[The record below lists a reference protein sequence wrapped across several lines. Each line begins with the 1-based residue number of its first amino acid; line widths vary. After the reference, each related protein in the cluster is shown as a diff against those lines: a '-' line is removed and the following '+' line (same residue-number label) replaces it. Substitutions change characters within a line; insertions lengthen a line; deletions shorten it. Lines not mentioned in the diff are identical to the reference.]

1 MNELCSLANTLND
14 GINSSFNFFRNKPC
28 QQSHVNY
35 LTEARAI
42 LERIEATQLDA
53 IERAADLCAQT
64 IAGDGLVH
72 LFGTGHS
79 RIFVEEMF
87 PRHGSFPGFHPI
99 VELSLTYHN
108 LVVGSNG
115 QRQAMFLEHV
125 EGFGQV
131 ILRNFVF
138 SPPDCFLLFSN
149 SGINEV
155 VVDVALE
162 AKRLGM
168 PVIAVVS
175 VDHCTASPANHSSG
189 KKLIDIADVVIDNCT
204 PGGDALVRIP
214 NLEDPVGPGS
224 TIGAAAVTNA
234 LKCRIAEKLTEL
246 GKPPIVLTSSYFIGS
261 EASKQR
267 FDECYD
273 DYRARIQKVY
283 GCR

>member
-1 MNELCSLANTLND
+1 MS
-14 GINSSFNFFRNKPC
+14 NSSFDYIT
-28 QQSHVNY
+28 QSK
-35 LTEARAI
+35 AI
-42 LERIEATQLDA
+42 LDRIESTQMDA
-53 IERAADLCAQT
+53 IERAAELCTQT

-138 SPPDCFLLFSN
+138 THPDCFLLFSN

-162 AKRLGM
+162 ARRLNL

-175 VDHCTASPANHSSG
+175 VDHCTASAALHSSG
-189 KKLIDIADVVIDNCT
+189 KKLTDIADIVIDNCT
-204 PGGDALVRIP
+204 PAGDALVRVP
-214 NLEDPVGPGS
+214 NLKDPVGPGS

-234 LKCRIAEKLTEL
+234 LKCRIAEKLTAL
-246 GKPPIVLTSSYFIGS
+246 GKPPIVLTSGYFIGNK
-261 EASKQR
+261 ASKKR

-273 DYRARIQKVY
+273 DYRARVQKVY
-283 GCR
+283 GPCR

>member
-1 MNELCSLANTLND
+1 MT
-14 GINSSFNFFRNKPC
+14 NSSFDYINLVR
-28 QQSHVNY
+28 S
-35 LTEARAI
+35 I
-42 LERIEATQLDA
+42 LDRIQTTQMDA
-53 IERAADLCAQT
+53 IERAAEICAQA

-99 VELSLTYHN
+99 VELSLTFHN
-108 LVVGSNG
+108 TVVGANG

-125 EGFGQV
+125 EGFGQI

-138 SPPDCFLLFSN
+138 AAPDCFLLFSN

-162 AKRLGM
+162 AKRLSL

-175 VDHCTASPANHSSG
+175 LDHCNASTALHSSG
-189 KKLIDIADVVIDNCT
+189 KKLPDVADITIDNCT
-204 PGGDALVRIP
+204 PAGDALVRIP
-214 NLEDPVGPGS
+214 NLADPVGPGS
-224 TIGAAAVTNA
+224 TIGAATVTNA
-234 LKCRIAEKLTEL
+234 LKCLIAEKITTL
-246 GKPPIVLTSSYFIGS
+246 GKPPIVLTSGVFIGR
-261 EASKQR
+261 EASKKR

-273 DYRARIQKVY
+273 DYRARVQKVY
-283 GCR
+283 GR

>member
-1 MNELCSLANTLND
+1 M
-14 GINSSFNFFRNKPC
+14 
-28 QQSHVNY
+28 Q
-35 LTEARAI
+35 
-42 LERIEATQLDA
+42 A
-53 IERAADLCAQT
+53 IERAAEVCAQA

-138 SPPDCFLLFSN
+138 HAPDCFIVFSN
-149 SGINEV
+149 SGVNEV

-162 AKRLGM
+162 AKRLQM
-168 PVIAVVS
+168 PLIAVVS
-175 VDHCTASPANHSSG
+175 VEHCTAVPAAHSSG
-189 KKLIDIADVVIDNCT
+189 KKLIDVADIVIDNCT
-204 PGGDALVRIP
+204 PAGDALVRVP
-214 NLEDPVGPGS
+214 GLEDPVGPGS
-224 TIGAAAVTNA
+224 TIGAATVTNA
-234 LKCRIAEKLTEL
+234 LKCRIAERLTAL

-261 EASKQR
+261 EASKRR

-273 DYRARIQKVY
+273 DYRDRVQKVY

>member
-1 MNELCSLANTLND
+1 MSIASL
-14 GINSSFNFFRNKPC
+14 
-28 QQSHVNY
+28 NY
-35 LTEARAI
+35 LTAARTI
-42 LERIEATQLDA
+42 LERIEATQLDV
-53 IERAADLCAQT
+53 IERAADLCAKT

-108 LVVGSNG
+108 LVVGANG

-175 VDHCTASPANHSSG
+175 LDHCTASPANHSSG
-189 KKLIDIADVVIDNCT
+189 KKLIDIADIVIDNCT
-204 PGGDALVRIP
+204 PGGDALVKISG
-214 NLEDPVGPGS
+214 LEDPVGPGS

-261 EASKQR
+261 EASRQR
-267 FDECYD
+267 FDDCYD

>member
-1 MNELCSLANTLND
+1 MSNAAFDYISQA
-14 GINSSFNFFRNKPC
+14 K
-28 QQSHVNY
+28 
-35 LTEARAI
+35 AI
-42 LERIEATQLDA
+42 LERMEATQMDA
-53 IERAADLCAQT
+53 VENAAEICAQA

-79 RIFVEEMF
+79 RIFIEEMF

-99 VELSLTYHN
+99 VELSLTFHN

-138 SPPDCFLLFSN
+138 SKPDCFLLFSN

-155 VVDVALE
+155 VVDVAIE
-162 AKRLGM
+162 AKRQNL

-175 VDHCTASPANHSSG
+175 VEHCNASAALHSSG
-189 KKLIDIADVVIDNCT
+189 KKLTDLADIVIDNCT
-204 PGGDALVRIP
+204 PAGDALVRVP

-234 LKCRIAEKLTEL
+234 LKCRIAQKLTAL
-246 GKPPIVLTSSYFIGS
+246 GKPPLVLTSSYFIGN
-261 EASKQR
+261 EASKKR
-267 FDECYD
+267 FDDCYD
-273 DYRARIQKVY
+273 DYRDRVRRVY
-283 GCR
+283 G

>member
-1 MNELCSLANTLND
+1 MSNAAFNYINEA
-14 GINSSFNFFRNKPC
+14 K
-28 QQSHVNY
+28 
-35 LTEARAI
+35 AI
-42 LERIEATQLDA
+42 LERIEGTQMDA
-53 IERAADLCAQT
+53 LENAAEICAQA

-79 RIFVEEMF
+79 RIFIEEMF

-99 VELSLTYHN
+99 VELSLTFHN

-138 SPPDCFLLFSN
+138 SKPDCFLLFSN

-155 VVDVALE
+155 VVDVAIE
-162 AKRLGM
+162 AKRQNL

-175 VDHCTASPANHSSG
+175 VEHCNASAALHSSG
-189 KKLIDIADVVIDNCT
+189 KKLTDLADVVIDNCT
-204 PGGDALVRIP
+204 PAGDALVRVQ

-234 LKCRIAEKLTEL
+234 LKCRIAEKLTAL
-246 GKPPIVLTSSYFIGS
+246 GKPPLVLTSSYFIGS
-261 EASKQR
+261 EASKKR
-267 FDECYD
+267 FDDCYD
-273 DYRARIQKVY
+273 DYRDRVRKVY
-283 GCR
+283 G

>member
-1 MNELCSLANTLND
+1 MS
-14 GINSSFNFFRNKPC
+14 NSALEYID
-28 QQSHVNY
+28 QAQ
-35 LTEARAI
+35 TI
-42 LERIEATQLDA
+42 LRRIMSTQMDA
-53 IERAADLCAQT
+53 IERAAELCAET
-64 IAGDGLVH
+64 IAGEGLVH

-99 VELSLTYHN
+99 VELSLTFHN

-131 ILRNFVF
+131 ILRNFAF
-138 SPPDCFLLFSN
+138 SAPDCFLIFSN
-149 SGINEV
+149 SGVNEV

-175 VDHCTASPANHSSG
+175 VEHCTASPAAHSSG
-189 KKLIDIADVVIDNCT
+189 QKLIDIADIVIDNCT
-204 PGGDALVRIP
+204 PAGDALVRIP

-234 LKCRIAEKLTEL
+234 LKCRVAEKLTEL
-246 GKPPIVLTSSYFIGS
+246 GKPPIVLTSGYFIGS
-261 EASKQR
+261 EASKRR

-273 DYRARIQKVY
+273 DYRARVQKVY
-283 GCR
+283 GGR

>member
-1 MNELCSLANTLND
+1 MSNAALEYISQAKTILD
-14 GINSSFNFFRNKPC
+14 RI
-28 QQSHVNY
+28 QS
-35 LTEARAI
+35 TGMG
-42 LERIEATQLDA
+42 A
-53 IERAADLCAQT
+53 IEEAAEICAQT
-64 IAGDGLVH
+64 IAGEGLVH

-99 VELSLTYHN
+99 VELSLTFHN

-138 SPPDCFLLFSN
+138 TAPDSFLIFSN
-149 SGINEV
+149 SGVNEV

-162 AKRLGM
+162 AKRLDM

-175 VDHCTASPANHSSG
+175 VEHCTASPAVHSSR
-189 KKLIDIADVVIDNCT
+189 KKLIDIADIVIDNCT
-204 PGGDALVRIP
+204 PAGDALVRIP
-214 NLEDPVGPGS
+214 NLADPVGPGS

-261 EASKQR
+261 EASRQR
-267 FDECYD
+267 FDDCYD
-273 DYRARIQKVY
+273 DYRARVQKVY

>member
-1 MNELCSLANTLND
+1 MNSAFEY
-14 GINSSFNFFRNKPC
+14 IH
-28 QQSHVNY
+28 QSQ
-35 LTEARAI
+35 AI
-42 LERIEATQLDA
+42 LERIQTTQIDA
-53 IERAADLCAQT
+53 IERAAELCAQT

-99 VELSLTYHN
+99 VELSLTFHN
-108 LVVGSNG
+108 VVVGANG

-125 EGFGQV
+125 EGLGQT

-155 VVDVALE
+155 VIDVALE
-162 AKRLGM
+162 AKRLGY

-175 VDHCTASPANHSSG
+175 LDHCTRSAALHSSG
-189 KKLIDIADVVIDNCT
+189 KKLPDIADIVIDNCT
-204 PGGDALVRIP
+204 PGGDALVNVP
-214 NLEDPVGPGS
+214 GLADPVGPGS

-234 LKCRIAEKLTEL
+234 IKCLVAEKLTAL
-246 GKPPIVLTSSYFIGS
+246 GKPPIVLTSGLFIGS
-261 EASKQR
+261 AASKKR

-273 DYRARIQKVY
+273 DYRARIRKVY
-283 GCR
+283 GC

>member
-1 MNELCSLANTLND
+1 MF
-14 GINSSFNFFRNKPC
+14 GIRNLDMPNAAI
-28 QQSHVNY
+28 NY
-35 LTEARAI
+35 VSQAKGI
-42 LERIEATQLDA
+42 LDRIEATQVAA
-53 IERAADLCAQT
+53 IERAAQVCTDA
-64 IAGDGLVH
+64 IAGNGLVH

-79 RIFVEEMF
+79 RIFIEEMF

-99 VELSLTYHN
+99 VELSLTFHN

-138 SPPDCFLLFSN
+138 SPPDCFLIFSN
-149 SGINEV
+149 SGVNEV

-175 VDHCTASPANHSSG
+175 VEHCTASPAAHSSG
-189 KKLIDIADVVIDNCT
+189 QKLIDIAEIVIDNCT
-204 PGGDALVRIP
+204 PAGDALVRIP

-246 GKPPIVLTSSYFIGS
+246 GKPPLVLTSSYFIGS

-267 FDECYD
+267 FDDCYD
-273 DYRARIQKVY
+273 DYRARVQKVY
-283 GCR
+283 GSR

>member
-1 MNELCSLANTLND
+1 MSNAALDYISKA
-14 GINSSFNFFRNKPC
+14 
-28 QQSHVNY
+28 Q
-35 LTEARAI
+35 AI
-42 LERIEATQLDA
+42 LDRIRETQMDIIESAAEICTQA
-53 IERAADLCAQT
+53 IV
-64 IAGDGLVH
+64 GDGLVH

-99 VELSLTYHN
+99 VELSLTFHN

-138 SPPDCFLLFSN
+138 SAPDCFLLFSN

-162 AKRLGM
+162 AKRLDM
-168 PVIAVVS
+168 SVIAVVS
-175 VDHCTASPANHSSG
+175 VEHCTASPANHSSG
-189 KKLIDIADVVIDNCT
+189 KKLTDIADIVIDNCT
-204 PGGDALVRIP
+204 PGGDALVHIP

-224 TIGAAAVTNA
+224 TIGAATVTNA
-234 LKCRIAEKLTEL
+234 LKCSIAEKLTIL
-246 GKPPIVLTSSYFIGS
+246 GKPPLVLTSSYFIGS
-261 EASKQR
+261 DANKKR
-267 FDECYD
+267 FDACYD
-273 DYRARIQKVY
+273 DYRARVQKVY
-283 GCR
+283 GPCE

>member
-1 MNELCSLANTLND
+1 MSNAAFDYISQA
-14 GINSSFNFFRNKPC
+14 
-28 QQSHVNY
+28 Q
-35 LTEARAI
+35 AI
-42 LERIEATQLDA
+42 LERVKATQMNS
-53 IERAADLCAQT
+53 IENAAEICAQA

-79 RIFVEEMF
+79 RIFIEEMF

-99 VELSLTYHN
+99 VELSLTFHN

-138 SPPDCFLLFSN
+138 SKPDCFLLFSN

-162 AKRLGM
+162 AKRQNL

-175 VDHCTASPANHSSG
+175 VEHCNASAALHSSG
-189 KKLIDIADVVIDNCT
+189 KKLTDLADIVIDNCT
-204 PGGDALVRIP
+204 PAGDAMVHVP

-234 LKCRIAEKLTEL
+234 LKCRIAEKLTVL
-246 GKPPIVLTSSYFIGS
+246 GKPPLVLTSSYFIGS
-261 EASKQR
+261 EASKKR
-267 FDECYD
+267 FDDCYD
-273 DYRARIQKVY
+273 EYRDRVRKVY
-283 GCR
+283 G

>member
-1 MNELCSLANTLND
+1 MPIASL
-14 GINSSFNFFRNKPC
+14 
-28 QQSHVNY
+28 NY
-35 LTEARAI
+35 ISQAKMI
-42 LERIEATQLDA
+42 LDRIESTQMDN
-53 IERAADLCAQT
+53 IERAAERCAQT

-79 RIFVEEMF
+79 RIFIEEMF

-99 VELSLTYHN
+99 VELSLTFHN

-138 SPPDCFLLFSN
+138 SAPDCFLIFSN
-149 SGINEV
+149 SGVNEV

-162 AKRLGM
+162 AKRLHM

-175 VDHCTASPANHSSG
+175 AEHCAASPANHSSG
-189 KKLIDIADVVIDNCT
+189 KKLMDVADIVIDNCT
-204 PGGDALVRIP
+204 PAGDALVRIP
-214 NLEDPVGPGS
+214 HLDDPVGPGS

-234 LKCRIAEKLTEL
+234 LKCRIAEKLTEW

-273 DYRARIQKVY
+273 DYRARVQKVY
-283 GCR
+283 GC

>member
-1 MNELCSLANTLND
+1 MSNASLDYIT
-14 GINSSFNFFRNKPC
+14 
-28 QQSHVNY
+28 Q
-35 LTEARAI
+35 ARAI
-42 LERIEATQLDA
+42 LDRIESTQMDA
-53 IERAADLCAQT
+53 IERAAEACTRT
-64 IAGDGLVH
+64 IAGNGLVH

-138 SPPDCFLLFSN
+138 NAPDCFIVFSN
-149 SGINEV
+149 SGVNEV

-162 AKRLGM
+162 ARRLQL
-168 PVIAVVS
+168 PLIAVVS
-175 VDHCTASPANHSSG
+175 VEHCSASPAVHSSG
-189 KKLIDIADVVIDNCT
+189 KKLIDIADIVLDNCT
-204 PGGDALVRIP
+204 PAGDAIVRVP
-214 NLEDPVGPGS
+214 GLEDPVGPGS

-234 LKCRIAEKLTEL
+234 LKCRIAEKLTER

-273 DYRARIQKVY
+273 DYRDRVQKVY

>member
-1 MNELCSLANTLND
+1 MKMPTAAL
-14 GINSSFNFFRNKPC
+14 
-28 QQSHVNY
+28 NY
-35 LTEARAI
+35 LTQARAI
-42 LERIEATQLDA
+42 LDHIEASQMDS
-53 IERAADLCAQT
+53 IERAAEICAQA

-99 VELSLTYHN
+99 VELSLTFHN

-138 SPPDCFLLFSN
+138 SAPDCFLIFSN

-162 AKRLGM
+162 ARRLKM

-175 VDHCTASPANHSSG
+175 VEHCNASPANHSSG
-189 KKLIDIADVVIDNCT
+189 KKLTDIADILIDNCT
-204 PGGDALVRIP
+204 PAGDALVRIP
-214 NLEDPVGPGS
+214 DREHPVGAGT
-224 TIGAAAVTNA
+224 TIGAPAVTYA
-234 LKCRIAEKLTEL
+234 HICSIAEKLPAL
-246 GKPPIVLTSSYFIGS
+246 GTPPIVLTSSYFIGS
-261 EASKQR
+261 EA
-267 FDECYD
+267 
-273 DYRARIQKVY
+273 
-283 GCR
+283 

>member
-1 MNELCSLANTLND
+1 MD
-14 GINSSFNFFRNKPC
+14 
-28 QQSHVNY
+28 Y
-35 LTEARAI
+35 LTQAQAI
-42 LERIEATQLDA
+42 LTRIQTTQMDA
-53 IERAADLCAQT
+53 IEQASELCTKA
-64 IAGDGLVH
+64 IAGNGLVH
-72 LFGTGHS
+72 MFGSGHS

-138 SPPDCFLLFSN
+138 APPDCFLIFSN
-149 SGINEV
+149 SGVNEV
-155 VVDVALE
+155 VIDVALE
-162 AKRLGM
+162 AIRQNM

-175 VDHCTASPANHSSG
+175 LEHCQASPALHSSG
-189 KKLIDIADVVIDNCT
+189 KKLPDIADIVIDNCT
-204 PGGDALVRIP
+204 PGGDAMVQVAGLSD
-214 NLEDPVGPGS
+214 LVGPGS

-234 LKCRIAEKLTEL
+234 LKCRVAEKLTAL
-246 GKPPIVLTSSYFIGS
+246 GQPPIVLTSSYFIGS
-261 EASKQR
+261 EASRQR

-273 DYRARIQKVY
+273 DYRARVQKVY
-283 GCR
+283 GDCR